1 LINERI
7 IYPNTRTKEKE
18 TKKEND
24 YIDEDNPVII
34 AGFGHFGS
42 TVGRLLR
49 AIKIKNNYFRL

>member
-42 TVGRLLR
+42 TVTDC
-49 AIKIKNNYFRL
+49 